1 MAKVCRD
8 YTVVETTNKQGDLRW
23 KVLLA
28 REDLVSTCRTL
39 EQATS
44 MAASLNLDP
53 YFLERGQTRADRAT
67 AYAASISKNIR

>member
-28 REDLVSTCRTL
+28 REDLVSTCRL
-39 EQATS
+39 
-44 MAASLNLDP
+44 
-53 YFLERGQTRADRAT
+53 
-67 AYAASISKNIR
+67 